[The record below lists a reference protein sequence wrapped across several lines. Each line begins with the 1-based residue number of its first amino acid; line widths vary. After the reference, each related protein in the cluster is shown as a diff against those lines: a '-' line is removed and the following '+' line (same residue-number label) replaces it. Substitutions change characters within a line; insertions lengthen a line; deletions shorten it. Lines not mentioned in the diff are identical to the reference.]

1 MISTRNIFC
10 ESIDNRLS
18 WWAAIEGAVSL
29 LVASL
34 PVIGGHV
41 IAHWR
46 HILPRSTVYQS
57 LKFRKSFRNKPSVHT
72 QQSTQEMNPVIF
84 PPEAYLEREK
94 TIEII
99 VSAGSSTLASDS
111 DILEEPVSHLQHFT
125 RMGRRGSN
133 NDLSNLSSNT
143 TTITK
148 EGDIVEEHSRDPL
161 EHV

>member
-34 PVIGGHV
+34 PVIGGRM

-46 HILPRSTVYQS
+46 HILPRSTVHQS
-57 LKFRKSFRNKPSVHT
+57 LKFGKSFRNKPSVHT
-72 QQSTQEMNPVIF
+72 QQSTQEMNPVTF

-94 TIEII
+94 TIEMI

-111 DILEEPVSHLQHFT
+111 DISEEHLQHFT

-133 NDLSNLSSNT
+133 NDLSDLSSNT

>member
-1 MISTRNIFC
+1 M
-10 ESIDNRLS
+10 
-18 WWAAIEGAVSL
+18 
-29 LVASL
+29 
-34 PVIGGHV
+34 

-46 HILPRSTVYQS
+46 HILPRSTVHQS
-57 LKFRKSFRNKPSVHT
+57 LKFGKSFRNKPSVHT
-72 QQSTQEMNPVIF
+72 QQSTQEMNPVTF
-84 PPEAYLEREK
+84 RPEAYLEREK
-94 TIEII
+94 TIEMI

-111 DILEEPVSHLQHFT
+111 DISEEHLQHFT

-133 NDLSNLSSNT
+133 NDLSDLSSNT